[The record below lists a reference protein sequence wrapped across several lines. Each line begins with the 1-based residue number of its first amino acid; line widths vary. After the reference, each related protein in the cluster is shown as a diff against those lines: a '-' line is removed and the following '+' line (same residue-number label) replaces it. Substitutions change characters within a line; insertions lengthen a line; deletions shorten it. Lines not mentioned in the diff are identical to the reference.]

1 MRLARFP
8 YKGKV
13 ACGIV
18 DGEVVRPIE
27 GDIFTKPQTDGKPI
41 PISELK
47 FLVPT
52 APTKVLALGMNYRTH
67 AEELKLQIPD
77 EPLFFY
83 KPLSALIGMRDCI
96 QYPPQSQRVDY
107 EAEMAFVIGKPAKN
121 VPVARALDYVL
132 GYTCFNDITA
142 RDIQFKKNPIEL
154 VKSKGFDTFAAVGPW
169 IETEIDPGNLT
180 LECLVNGAV
189 KQAGNTN
196 DLIFG
201 VAETL
206 SYISSIMTLCPGDII
221 ATGTPSGIGP
231 LSVGDV
237 VSVRLE
243 GVGTLEN
250 TVVRATANPRV
261 SEASV

>member
-1 MRLARFP
+1 MRLARFA
-8 YKGKV
+8 YKKNVSYGV
-13 ACGIV
+13 V
-18 DGEVVRPIE
+18 NGEFVRPIK
-27 GDIFTKPQTDGKPI
+27 GDIFGKRRTDGKPI
-41 PISELK
+41 PLAAVK
-47 FLVPT
+47 LLVPT
-52 APTKVLALGMNYRTH
+52 VPTKVLALGMNYRTH
-67 AEELKLQIPD
+67 AKELKLEIPD

-107 EAEMAFVIGKPAKN
+107 EAEMAFVIGKRAKS
-121 VPVARALDYVL
+121 VPVASALEYVL
-132 GYTCFNDITA
+132 GYTCFNDVTA
-142 RDIQFKKNPIEL
+142 RDIQFKKPPIEF
-154 VKSKGFDTFAAVGPW
+154 VKSKGFDTFGGIGPW
-169 IETEIDPGNLT
+169 IETEVDPGNLKI
-180 LECLVNGAV
+180 ECLVNGTIR
-189 KQAGNTN
+189 QAGSTS

-206 SYISSIMTLCPGDII
+206 SYISNIMTLCPGDII

-250 TVVRATANPRV
+250 TVVRATSN
-261 SEASV
+261 SGGTCQ

>member
-1 MRLARFP
+1 MKLARFAH
-8 YKGKV
+8 KGKV
-13 ACGIV
+13 AYGV
-18 DGEVVRPIE
+18 VEDEGVRPIT
-27 GDIFTKPQTDGKPI
+27 GDIFGERRTDGNPI
-41 PISELK
+41 PLTAVK

-52 APTKVLALGMNYRTH
+52 SPSKVLALGMNYRTH
-67 AEELKLQIPD
+67 AAELKLEIPD

-107 EAEMAFVIGKPAKN
+107 EAEMAFVIGKEAKN
-121 VPVARALDYVL
+121 VPVNRALEYVL
-132 GYTCFNDITA
+132 GYTCFNDVTA
-142 RDIQFKKNPIEL
+142 RDIQFKKPPIEF
-154 VKSKGFDTFAAVGPW
+154 VKSKGFDTFGGVGPW
-169 IETEIDPGNLT
+169 IETEIEPGNLKI
-180 LECLVNGAV
+180 ECLVNGTV
-189 KQAGNTN
+189 KQAGNTS

-206 SYISSIMTLCPGDII
+206 SYISHIMTLCPGDII

-250 TVVRATANPRV
+250 TVVRTTTN
-261 SEASV
+261 SGGTN

>member
-1 MRLARFP
+1 MRLARFAHNQQIG
-8 YKGKV
+8 YGM
-13 ACGIV
+13 V
-18 DGEVVRPIE
+18 DGDVVRPVR
-27 GDIFTKPQTDGKPI
+27 GDIFTEPISDGDRI
-41 PISELK
+41 PIGDIK

-52 APTKVLALGMNYRTH
+52 LPTKVIALGMNYRTH

-83 KPLSALIGMRDCI
+83 KPLSSLIGMDDAIR
-96 QYPPQSQRVDY
+96 YPQQSRRVDY
-107 EAEMAFVIGKPAKN
+107 EAEVAFVIGKTAKD
-121 VPVARALDYVL
+121 VPVSDALKYVL

-142 RDIQFKKNPIEL
+142 RDIQFKSSIEF

-169 IETEIDPGNLT
+169 IETEVDPGNLT
-180 LECLVNGAV
+180 LECLVNGEV
-189 KQAGNTN
+189 RQTGNTS

-201 VAETL
+201 VAEVL

-231 LSVGDV
+231 LSVGDTV
-237 VSVRLE
+237 AVRVE
-243 GVGTLEN
+243 GIGVLEN
-250 TVVRATANPRV
+250 TVVACKESLV

>member
-1 MRLARFP
+1 MRLARFA
-8 YKGKV
+8 YEKKV
-13 ACGIV
+13 AYGIV
-18 DGEVVRPIE
+18 EGEVVCPIK
-27 GDIFTKPQTDGKPI
+27 GDIFGERRTDGKPI
-41 PISELK
+41 PMTAVK

-52 APTKVLALGMNYRTH
+52 VPTKVLALGMNYRTH
-67 AEELKLQIPD
+67 AAELKLEIPD
-77 EPLFFY
+77 EPVFFY

-107 EAEMAFVIGKPAKN
+107 EAEMAFVIGKRAKN
-121 VPVARALDYVL
+121 VPVTKALEYVL
-132 GYTCFNDITA
+132 GYTCFNDVTA
-142 RDIQFKKNPIEL
+142 RDIQFKKSIEF
-154 VKSKGFDTFAAVGPW
+154 VKSKGFDTFGGVGPW
-169 IETEIDPGNLT
+169 IETEIEPGNLT
-180 LECLVNGAV
+180 LECLVNGAI
-189 KQAGNTN
+189 KQAGNTG

-206 SYISSIMTLCPGDII
+206 SYISNIMTLCPGDII

-250 TVVRATANPRV
+250 TVVRATTN
-261 SEASV
+261 S